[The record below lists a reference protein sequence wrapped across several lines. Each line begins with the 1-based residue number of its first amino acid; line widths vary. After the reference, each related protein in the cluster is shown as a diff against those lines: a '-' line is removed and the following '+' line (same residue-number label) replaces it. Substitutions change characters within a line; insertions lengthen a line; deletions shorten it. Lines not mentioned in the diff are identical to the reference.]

1 MADFYV
7 PIATG
12 LFTDLNDKIA
22 AGPPKPDMSFISDA
36 LENYNKGGQI
46 KQDIGLRNV
55 FQNGYD
61 PATAAQKLLQV
72 GGASQIPNAMS
83 LQKFGIASQLL
94 GQNSPVSSPPS
105 SATAISS
112 SGYGQRI
119 ASAASGSGIDGG
131 MLTRQIGA
139 ESGFDPNAVS
149 SKGATG
155 IAQFMPGTAKQYG
168 VDPTDPN
175 SSIDGAARYD
185 ADLLKKYNGNN
196 GLALAAYNWGPG
208 NVDRWIQSGGDV
220 SQMPRETQAYVARVT
235 GMPITQAFSGQAS
248 QQAAPQGAPQ
258 PQQAPQVAP
267 TMTEGTAARYEQA
280 ASAAYQKAQ
289 AASLVDPSMSAA
301 FKAQGDAYM
310 NQASIIRKT
319 IGKNSEQ
326 TPEQKNSADPN
337 AATYASTVE
346 TNKQDTDTFQ
356 KRYTGLQ
363 AAGEQSYNG
372 LQKVQLMKQLTMQ
385 PAFYSGPLHE
395 GVQTFNQF
403 KSIFG
408 ANPSSALP
416 QEAFNKVA
424 NDLLQEQVKAMGQ
437 SGVGRVLQSEVNIM
451 KQSIASLGIT
461 PQSNRAL
468 AEILSRVYQQNK
480 DIADLAR
487 NVNAPP
493 GQKNKSL
500 DTAVSGYLKDH
511 PLFTQQEIQHPETL
525 GAPDAPPQSAQWS
538 PQQKRQWAQSVG
550 LKPGDAIRF
559 NGKVVSVPQ

>member
-22 AGPPKPDMSFISDA
+22 AGPPKPDMSFISNA
-36 LENYNKGGQI
+36 LENYDQGGKI

-55 FQNGYD
+55 FQDGYD

-83 LQKFGIASQLL
+83 LQKFGIANQLL
-94 GQNSPVSSPPS
+94 GNNSPVSAPPS
-105 SATAISS
+105 SATAIPSN
-112 SGYGQRI
+112 GYGQRI
-119 ASAASGSGIDGG
+119 ASAANGTGIDSG
-131 MLTRQIGA
+131 MLARQLNA

-168 VDPTDPN
+168 VNPTDPN

-185 ADLLKKYNGNN
+185 ADLLKKYNGNQA
-196 GLALAAYNWGPG
+196 LALAAYNWGPG
-208 NVDRWIQSGGDV
+208 NVDKWLQSGGDI
-220 SQMPRETQAYVARVT
+220 SQMPRETQAYVARIT
-235 GMPITQAFSGQAS
+235 GQPITQAFSGQA
-248 QQAAPQGAPQ
+248 QGQAAPQGQ
-258 PQQAPQVAP
+258 LQQAPQVAP
-267 TMTEGTAARYEQA
+267 TMTEATAARYEQA
-280 ASAAYQKAQ
+280 ANAAYQKAQ

-337 AATYASTVE
+337 APNYASTVE

-372 LQKVQLMKQLTMQ
+372 QQKVQLMKQLTMQ

-408 ANPSSALP
+408 SNPSSALP

-468 AEILSRVYQQNK
+468 AEILNRVYQQNQ
-480 DIADLAR
+480 DIAGIAR

-493 GQKNKSL
+493 GQKNRAL
-500 DTAVSGYLKDH
+500 DAAVSDYLKQH

-538 PQQKRQWAQSVG
+538 PQQKRQWAQGVG
-550 LKPGDAIRF
+550 LKPGDPIRF
-559 NGKVVSVPQ
+559 NGQVVSVP